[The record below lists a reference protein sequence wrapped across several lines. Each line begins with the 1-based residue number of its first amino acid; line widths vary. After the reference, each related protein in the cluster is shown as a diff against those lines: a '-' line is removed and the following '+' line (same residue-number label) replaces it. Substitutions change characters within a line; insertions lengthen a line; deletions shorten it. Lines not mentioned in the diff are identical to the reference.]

1 MKKLIYLF
9 LLSAFFVNC
18 KKGQSDAE
26 TNQSNYNETAVLER
40 DSLLEQ
46 PLSAIVSDTIV
57 EQSTDSLTNEKPEKK
72 PGFYIERGTKY
83 SIWPHKINDSLRK
96 KFNEEFSDEQKYII
110 AALNRIDTDHIARR
124 DSLIVPNEFHDDFLQ
139 YSPFPQKVN
148 ILNDVDKFLIFSY
161 PVQAFA
167 VYEKGI
173 QKKWGPT
180 NMGKKA
186 TQTPRGLFFTNWK
199 GRRVRSTVDDE
210 WILNWNFNIHN
221 TGGIGFHQY
230 AMPGYPASHS
240 CLRLLD
246 ADAQFLYNWA
256 DQWILK
262 DSQTLKVKGTP
273 VVVYGDYNF
282 GIKGDWYQLYKD
294 PNITTISESELTEVI
309 TPHKEEILKQQK
321 IRQEYFKET
330 TGL

>member
-139 YSPFPQKVN
+139 YSPFPHKVN
-148 ILNDVDKFLIFSY
+148 VLNDVDKFLIFSY

-167 VYEKGI
+167 VYEKGVLM
-173 QKKWGPT
+173 KWGPT

-199 GRRVRSTVDDE
+199 GRKVRSTVDDE

-230 AMPGYPASHS
+230 ALPGYPASHS

-246 ADAQFLYNWA
+246 ADAQYLYNWA
-256 DQWILK
+256 DQWILS
-262 DSQTLKVKGTP
+262 DPQTVKVKGTP
-273 VVVYGDYNF
+273 VIVYGDYNF
-282 GIKGDWYQLYKD
+282 GVKGDWYQLYKD
-294 PNITTISESELTEVI
+294 PNVTTISETELVEII
-309 TPHKEEILKQQK
+309 TPHKDEILKQQK
-321 IRQEYFKET
+321 IRQEHFEEF
-330 TGL
+330 